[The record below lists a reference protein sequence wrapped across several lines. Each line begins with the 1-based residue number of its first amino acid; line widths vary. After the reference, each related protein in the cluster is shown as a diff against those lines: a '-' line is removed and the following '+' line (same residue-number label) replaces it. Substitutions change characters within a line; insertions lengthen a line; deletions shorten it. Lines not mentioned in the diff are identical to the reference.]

1 MSFKNRA
8 ATTVAAG
15 AASFAL
21 ALGATPLAGA
31 QDASNATDAPGN
43 GTISVP
49 TDSAL
54 DMRVAVVDGKPTV
67 TVSNA
72 SNSDQPGSNN
82 SAPNNSPSS
91 ESKPSAAGSS
101 ENNTPTSEAS
111 GDNAEPTDGKKL
123 TTEDLDARNAIDWIF
138 DYIKN
143 KKDGE
148 KFSEFIDRVKS
159 DVENGKPVEK
169 GNDSTGSSVL
179 DTETG
184 DIRSNLS
191 DLLSKLGITP
201 KGVDGTES
209 RADAKNKTNL
219 EELTKLIDDIKV
231 KLDEIPDFVK
241 SNGKNG
247 LTANTEGVKP
257 GTYSINGTVTDADG
271 NEKKF
276 KFDIKV
282 EDPGKSDN
290 NSEGAGS
297 TEGNKTDESDKPDA
311 DGAKSEASEN
321 QFYDDAEVRPGSS
334 LTVKPKSDAE
344 GLDDYVF
351 MNAMNDEKWI
361 DVKEDGTVDINMSD
375 GASEGE
381 RDVYVAYA
389 KRSDMSKVNSG
400 DKSAIKLDK
409 FKLNVSKDAKDTEKD
424 AGKGTDKENDA
435 SAKQG
440 DENAETMNKSLN
452 DATNKLNEGS
462 KSDSD
467 KQSDGLYDDTEVA
480 IGDSVTASP
489 NDAGDRVFAAVLLT
503 NDNDEPVAEADNF
516 PIDPMTDEISIDDKG
531 EITIAPSGELLKAGE
546 YKASVIT
553 SKPENAKEFASLVEK
568 QDLDGIVKNGEV
580 HEFGV
585 NVTGEASNDAA
596 AAQNGAG
603 AANGVGAAQN
613 GAGDAGEQ
621 PQAQYD
627 PQAEGSLAQTGVS
640 LYAQLGLAASALALA
655 GIAAVIMRRRGSAQ

>member
-15 AASFAL
+15 AASLAL
-21 ALGATPLAGA
+21 ALGTTPLAGA
-31 QDASNATDAPGN
+31 QDASNATNASGT

-49 TDSAL
+49 SDSTL
-54 DMRVAVVDGKPTV
+54 DMRVAVVDGKPNV
-67 TVSNA
+67 MVSNS
-72 SNSDQPGSNN
+72 SNVPSATQPESNN
-82 SAPNNSPSS
+82 SALS
-91 ESKPSAAGSS
+91 ESGSNESDKPAT
-101 ENNTPTSEAS
+101 ETPDDKT
-111 GDNAEPTDGKKL
+111 EPTDDEKV
-123 TTEDLDARNAIDWIF
+123 TTEDLGARNALDWIF

-148 KFSEFIDRVKS
+148 KFGEFIDRVKS
-159 DVENGKPVEK
+159 DVEKGKPVEK

-179 DTETG
+179 DTATG

-282 EDPGKSDN
+282 EDNGKADG
-290 NSEGAGS
+290 NSEGTGS

-321 QFYDDAEVRPGSS
+321 QFYDDAEIRPGSS
-334 LTVKPKSDAE
+334 LTVKPKSDVE
-344 GLDDYVF
+344 GLDGYVF

-361 DVKEDGTVDINMSD
+361 DVKEDGTVDIEMSD

-389 KRSDMSKVNSG
+389 KRSDMSKINNG

-409 FKLNVSKDAKDTEKD
+409 FKLNVSKDAKETEKSTD
-424 AGKGTDKENDA
+424 KRTDKENDA
-435 SAKQG
+435 SANQSG
-440 DENAETMNKSLN
+440 ENTEAMNKSLN

-462 KSDSD
+462 KSGSDGNNTSD
-467 KQSDGLYDDTEVA
+467 KRSDGFYDDVEVA
-480 IGDSVTASP
+480 VGDSVTASP
-489 NDAGDRVFAAVLLT
+489 NDAQDRVFAAVLLT
-503 NDNDEPVAEADNF
+503 DENDDPVAEADNF
-516 PIDPMTDEISIDDKG
+516 PIDPTTEEISIDDKG

-553 SKPENAKEFASLVEK
+553 SKPENADKFASLVEN
-568 QDLDGIVKNGEV
+568 QDLEGIISEGEV

-585 NVTGEASNDAA
+585 SVTGEASDNDNGGGAGADAA

-603 AANGVGAAQN
+603 EQPA
-613 GAGDAGEQ
+613 DQ

-627 PQAEGSLAQTGVS
+627 PQSEGSLAQTGVS
-640 LYAQLGLAASALALA
+640 LYAQLGLAAAALVLA
-655 GIAAVIMRRRGSAQ
+655 GIAAVFMRRRGFTQ